1 MLMREEM
8 VDMKIFNKI
17 FLSVFDMSNVFILI
31 IGNCE
36 MIIFV
41 ENFIL

>member
-17 FLSVFDMSNVFILI
+17 FLSVSDMSNVLILT

-36 MIIFV
+36 MIISV
-41 ENFIL
+41 ENPIL